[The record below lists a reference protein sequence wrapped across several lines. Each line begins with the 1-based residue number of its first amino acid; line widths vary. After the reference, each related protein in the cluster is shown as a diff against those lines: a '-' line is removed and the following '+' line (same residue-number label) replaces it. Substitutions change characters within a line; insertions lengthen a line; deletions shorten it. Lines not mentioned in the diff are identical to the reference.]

1 MRSILE
7 IFDKKDKLSLFLLL
21 SLFVISGLIEVAGIA
36 SVAPFIALLTKPEY
50 LLNNNFYLDIIN
62 NFELTNTDAT
72 VIMGSIVVIL
82 FALSN
87 IITAYTLWKTV
98 SFTALQQHKISM
110 VLMEKYL
117 YQPYEFYV
125 KNSSSYISKNILHE
139 TGIICDLVILPSLQF
154 LSKCVVVLSV
164 SIFLLYINYQIFI
177 GSILVLALIY
187 MLVYSKVKE
196 LLLKYGESKVLM
208 NKDKYKYVNDAF
220 TDIKNIKFYSAE
232 KSYLHLFSDPN
243 KQFAELTAKSTLFSV
258 LPRYILEV
266 VAFGGIFTV
275 LVYFLSQDYNLISQ
289 SPVIGIFIIAAYR
302 ALPLLQQIYQN
313 FAIYK
318 FNSPVVEIIKNIY
331 SLSIKKNIDVGTVKF
346 SNNIVLENISFSYDG
361 KTVLSNINLEIKK
374 SNIIA
379 IVGESG
385 LGKTTLIDIILGFHT
400 KFEGKIIIDKVVLNN
415 ESLVSLRKKTG
426 YVSQDMSLT
435 NMSLENNIAFG
446 VITSDIDYDMLAN
459 IISVTE
465 LDEFVASLDHKY
477 ESILAERGMNISG
490 GQKQRILLARALYRK
505 PEILILDETT
515 SSFNE
520 ELENKIITNIKKYLP
535 EITIILITHRLSSL
549 KYCDNVFRLS
559 KNKISKIINN
569 NG

>member
-1 MRSILE
+1 MTNILD
-7 IFDKKDKLSLFLLL
+7 IFDRKDKLKLFFLLL
-21 SLFVISGLIEVAGIA
+21 LFIVSGIIEVLGIA

-50 LLNNNFYLDIIN
+50 LIN
-62 NFELTNTDAT
+62 NALYLSITNTYQLTNLDAT
-72 VIMGSIVVIL
+72 VLMGSLVIIL
-82 FALSN
+82 FATSN
-87 IITAYTLWKTV
+87 IVTAYTLWKTV

-110 VLMEKYL
+110 VLMTKYL
-117 YQPYEFYV
+117 YQPYEFYT

-139 TGIICDLVILPSLQF
+139 TGVVCDLVILPSLQF
-154 LSKCVVVLSV
+154 ISKCAVVLSV

-177 GSILVLALIY
+177 GTILILAIIYILI
-187 MLVYSKVKE
+187 YSKVKE
-196 LLLKYGESKVLM
+196 TLLSYGENKVLM

-232 KSYLHLFSDPN
+232 QSYLNLFSNPT
-243 KQFAELTAKSTLFSV
+243 KQFAELTAKSTLLSV

-266 VAFGGIFTV
+266 IAFGGIFTV
-275 LVYFLSQDYNLISQ
+275 LVYFLSKDYNLIAQ
-289 SPVIGIFIIAAYR
+289 SPVIGVFIIAAYR

-318 FNSPVVEIIKNIY
+318 FNSPVVEIIKKIY
-331 SLSIKKNIDVGTVKF
+331 DLPVKKNIDTTEVNF
-346 SNNIVLENISFSYDG
+346 SNNIILEDISFSYDD
-361 KTVLSNINLEIKK
+361 KKILSNINLEIKK

-385 LGKTTLIDIILGFHT
+385 LGKTTLIDIILGFHL
-400 KFEGKIIIDKVVLNN
+400 KFNGKIFIDGVLLNN
-415 ESLVSLRKKTG
+415 ENLISLRKKIG

-435 NMSLENNIAFG
+435 NMSLENNVAFG
-446 VITSDIDYDMLAN
+446 IKKSDIDYDMLTE
-459 IISVTE
+459 ILTVVE
-465 LDEFVASLDHKY
+465 LDHFVASLDHKY

-520 ELENKIITNIKKYLP
+520 ELENKIIGNIKKYLP
-535 EITIILITHRLSSL
+535 DITVVLITHRLSSL
-549 KYCDNVFRLS
+549 KYCNNVFRLS
-559 KNKISKIINN
+559 KNKISEIINN
-569 NG
+569 

>member
-1 MRSILE
+1 MTNILD
-7 IFDKKDKLSLFLLL
+7 IFDRKDKLKLFFLLL
-21 SLFVISGLIEVAGIA
+21 LFIVSGIIEVLGIA

-50 LLNNNFYLDIIN
+50 LIN
-62 NFELTNTDAT
+62 NALYLSITNTYQLTNLDAT
-72 VIMGSIVVIL
+72 VLMGSLVIIL
-82 FALSN
+82 FATSN
-87 IITAYTLWKTV
+87 IVTAYTLWKTV

-110 VLMEKYL
+110 VLMTKYL
-117 YQPYEFYV
+117 YQPYEFYT

-139 TGIICDLVILPSLQF
+139 TGVVCDLVILPSLQF
-154 LSKCVVVLSV
+154 ISKCAVVLSV

-177 GSILVLALIY
+177 GTILILAIIYILI
-187 MLVYSKVKE
+187 YSKVKE
-196 LLLKYGESKVLM
+196 TLLSYGENKVLM

-232 KSYLHLFSDPN
+232 QSYLNLFSNPT
-243 KQFAELTAKSTLFSV
+243 KQFAELTAKSTLLSV

-266 VAFGGIFTV
+266 IAFGGIFTV
-275 LVYFLSQDYNLISQ
+275 LVYFLSKDYNLIAQ
-289 SPVIGIFIIAAYR
+289 SPVIGVFIIAAYR

-331 SLSIKKNIDVGTVKF
+331 DLPVKKNIDTTEVNF
-346 SNNIVLENISFSYDG
+346 SNNIILEDISFSYDD
-361 KTVLSNINLEIKK
+361 KKILSNINLEIKK

-385 LGKTTLIDIILGFHT
+385 LGKTTLIDIILGFHL
-400 KFEGKIIIDKVVLNN
+400 KFNGKIFIDGVLLNN
-415 ESLVSLRKKTG
+415 ENLISLRKKIG

-435 NMSLENNIAFG
+435 NMSLENNVAFG
-446 VITSDIDYDMLAN
+446 IKKSDIDYDMLTE
-459 IISVTE
+459 ILTVVE
-465 LDEFVASLDHKY
+465 LDHFVASLDHKY

-520 ELENKIITNIKKYLP
+520 ELENKIIGNIKKYLP
-535 EITIILITHRLSSL
+535 DITVVLITHRLSSL
-549 KYCDNVFRLS
+549 KYCNNVFRLS
-559 KNKISKIINN
+559 KNKISEIINN
-569 NG
+569 

>member
-1 MRSILE
+1 MTNILD
-7 IFDKKDKLSLFLLL
+7 IFDRKDKLKLFFLLL
-21 SLFVISGLIEVAGIA
+21 LFIVSGIIEVLGIA

-50 LLNNNFYLDIIN
+50 LIN
-62 NFELTNTDAT
+62 NALYLSITNAYQLTNLDAT
-72 VIMGSIVVIL
+72 VLMGSLVIIL
-82 FALSN
+82 FATSN
-87 IITAYTLWKTV
+87 IVTAYTLWKTV

-110 VLMEKYL
+110 VLMTKYL
-117 YQPYEFYV
+117 YQPYEFYT

-139 TGIICDLVILPSLQF
+139 TGVVCDLVILPSLQF
-154 LSKCVVVLSV
+154 ISKCAVVLSV

-177 GSILVLALIY
+177 GTILILAIIYILI
-187 MLVYSKVKE
+187 YSKVKE
-196 LLLKYGESKVLM
+196 MLLSYGENKVLM

-232 KSYLHLFSDPN
+232 QSYLNLFSNPT
-243 KQFAELTAKSTLFSV
+243 KQFAELTAKSTLLSV

-266 VAFGGIFTV
+266 IAFGGIFTV
-275 LVYFLSQDYNLISQ
+275 LVYFLSKDYNLIAQ
-289 SPVIGIFIIAAYR
+289 SPVIGVFIIAAYR

-331 SLSIKKNIDVGTVKF
+331 DLPVKKNIDTTEVNF
-346 SNNIVLENISFSYDG
+346 SNNIILEDISFSYDD
-361 KTVLSNINLEIKK
+361 KKILSNINLEIKK

-385 LGKTTLIDIILGFHT
+385 LGKTTLIDIILGFHL
-400 KFEGKIIIDKVVLNN
+400 KFNGKIFIDGVLLNN
-415 ESLVSLRKKTG
+415 ENLISLRKKIG

-435 NMSLENNIAFG
+435 NMSLENNVAFG
-446 VITSDIDYDMLAN
+446 IKKSDIDYDMLTE
-459 IISVTE
+459 ILTVVE
-465 LDEFVASLDHKY
+465 LDHFVASLDHKY

-520 ELENKIITNIKKYLP
+520 ELENKIIGNIKKYLP
-535 EITIILITHRLSSL
+535 DITVVLITHRLSSL
-549 KYCDNVFRLS
+549 KYCNNVFRLS
-559 KNKISKIINN
+559 KNKISEIINN
-569 NG
+569 